1 MNEVAIDAIPEPAES
16 TALLDPKTYFAPA
29 MDVKAA
35 IARQQQFNQ
44 LVAEML
50 IPAKVTRDGN
60 YEKVDMNGADY
71 GQLPGSKTRMLYQ
84 PGAEKLALFFGLSVS
99 CSCIEKIE
107 DWENGFFFYK
117 FKAVA
122 SYKGQQIRDAI
133 RSCHTKEKKYRWVW
147 VETVKPSEA
156 EQEQMKAEGLGRNT
170 QVWKNNKKVW
180 VWQEQRPNPDPYSL
194 QLVVEAM
201 AQKRAKV
208 AVVKEALAA
217 TGYFSTEIDLE
228 DLRESFSEEEE
239 PGPLRMQK
247 EAARNVPP
255 FSKEQKEKIRKQIAE
270 AEAMPESPV
279 VYVDEETAKA
289 IESLWPKYGALDK
302 SGAVKPL
309 ATFISGRTE
318 GQTSDVRK
326 ISAESGAKLLDFL
339 QKAALAAQHP
349 EPAKAEPGAGLKQW
363 ACGSALALS
372 ILQATEQFESTL
384 DPAKFSTPESRQNV
398 WRSEFAD
405 KFGEISRKALT
416 AEQAQDWLGFLND
429 WIKTAAMKAKAAA

>member
-1 MNEVAIDAIPEPAES
+1 MNDVIIDAIPEPAES

-35 IARQQQFNQ
+35 IARQQQFDQ
-44 LVAEML
+44 LVAGML
-50 IPAKVTRDGN
+50 IPAKVVRDGN

-84 PGAEKLALFFGLSVS
+84 PGAEKLALFFGLSVT

-107 DWENGFFFYK
+107 DWDNGFFFYK

-228 DLRESFSEEEE
+228 DLRESFSEHEEEE
-239 PGPLRMQK
+239 PKNITPK
-247 EAARNVPP
+247 APP
-255 FSKEQKEKIRKQIAE
+255 A
-270 AEAMPESPV
+270 PV
-279 VYVDEETAKA
+279 VLVDEETAAA
-289 IESLWPKYGALDK
+289 IEKLWPNYGALDK

-309 ATFISGRTE
+309 ATFINGRTE

>member
-228 DLRESFSEEEE
+228 DLRESFSEHEEEE
-239 PGPLRMQK
+239 PKNITPK
-247 EAARNVPP
+247 ATPA
-255 FSKEQKEKIRKQIAE
+255 
-270 AEAMPESPV
+270 PV
-279 VYVDEETAKA
+279 VLVDEETAAA
-289 IESLWPKYGALDK
+289 IEKLWPNYGALDK

-309 ATFISGRTE
+309 ATFINGRTE